1 MFKIKSH
8 IHIIPHQLK
17 PLSDFSTVLFPS
29 KYTMHLDS
37 ANFRH
42 QYDQK
47 AQMAHDPPS
56 LSFPKGPVT
65 GAQPIQT
72 RKVPDKTTSIGTSLG
87 ENPNSWMMKKMD
99 ENWGYPHD
107 LFETSISKF
116 HNTAID

>member
-8 IHIIPHQLK
+8 IHIIPHQ
-17 PLSDFSTVLFPS
+17 PV
-29 KYTMHLDS
+29 HLPYH
-37 ANFRH
+37 F
-42 QYDQK
+42 
-47 AQMAHDPPS
+47 
-56 LSFPKGPVT
+56 LGPVT

-72 RKVPDKTTSIGTSLG
+72 RKVPDKTTSIGTSMG

-99 ENWGYPHD
+99 ANWGYPHD